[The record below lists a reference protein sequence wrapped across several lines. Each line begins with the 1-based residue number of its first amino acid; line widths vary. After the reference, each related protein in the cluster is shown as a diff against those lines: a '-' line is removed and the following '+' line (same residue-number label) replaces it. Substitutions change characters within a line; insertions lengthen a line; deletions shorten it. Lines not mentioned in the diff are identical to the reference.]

1 MLQTGQPTGACD
13 CQFASSALCSPRGSP
28 QRRTNGN
35 CEQRSAKKVVPASV
49 LPTLAAFL
57 RKAKAVAL
65 CNCYNSSSARSRLLR
80 AASVTAVTFAR
91 LLRARHSAAFMPKL
105 LHAIILGLASV
116 RSLSTT
122 RRRIIIA
129 TPAATALPVFA
140 ADDDDAAARAAAL
153 QAKLAERRKLMELS
167 RSSND
172 RQRYF
177 DLSRQRASVVYNTT
191 YRGSSCVPG
200 LPCI

>member
-1 MLQTGQPTGACD
+1 MSKKHFEGPNNTC
-13 CQFASSALCSPRGSP
+13 SARCGPVDPHRSDTCRIGHCRNLCSTSEG
-28 QRRTNGN
+28 
-35 CEQRSAKKVVPASV
+35 
-49 LPTLAAFL
+49 
-57 RKAKAVAL
+57 
-65 CNCYNSSSARSRLLR
+65 R
-80 AASVTAVTFAR
+80 AQ
-91 LLRARHSAAFMPKL
+91 HSAFMPKL

-129 TPAATALPVFA
+129 PAATALPLVA
-140 ADDDDAAARAAAL
+140 LPALAEDDEAARAAAL

-191 YRGSSCVPG
+191 YQGASCVPG

>member
-1 MLQTGQPTGACD
+1 
-13 CQFASSALCSPRGSP
+13 
-28 QRRTNGN
+28 
-35 CEQRSAKKVVPASV
+35 
-49 LPTLAAFL
+49 
-57 RKAKAVAL
+57 
-65 CNCYNSSSARSRLLR
+65 
-80 AASVTAVTFAR
+80 
-91 LLRARHSAAFMPKL
+91 MPKL
-105 LHAIILGLASV
+105 LHAIILVSV

-129 TPAATALPVFA
+129 PAATSLPVVALPA
-140 ADDDDAAARAAAL
+140 LAEDDEAARAAAL

-177 DLSRQRASVVYNTT
+177 DLSRQRASTVYNTT
-191 YRGSSCVPG
+191 YRGASCVPG

>member
-1 MLQTGQPTGACD
+1 MQRGAAPSNE
-13 CQFASSALCSPRGSP
+13 FASSALCSPRGSP

-35 CEQRSAKKVVPASV
+35 CEQRSAKKVVLASV

-91 LLRARHSAAFMPKL
+91 LLRARHSTEFMPKL

-129 TPAATALPVFA
+129 PVATALPVVA
-140 ADDDDAAARAAAL
+140 LPALAEDDEAARAAAL

-177 DLSRQRASVVYNTT
+177 DLSRQRASTVYNTT
-191 YRGSSCVPG
+191 YRGASCVPG

>member
-1 MLQTGQPTGACD
+1 MPRSLRAV
-13 CQFASSALCSPRGSP
+13 FASVCHVPNRHCSNR
-28 QRRTNGN
+28 
-35 CEQRSAKKVVPASV
+35 
-49 LPTLAAFL
+49 
-57 RKAKAVAL
+57 
-65 CNCYNSSSARSRLLR
+65 ARI
-80 AASVTAVTFAR
+80 
-91 LLRARHSAAFMPKL
+91 LRARTAQSALMPKL

-129 TPAATALPVFA
+129 PAATALPVVA
-140 ADDDDAAARAAAL
+140 LPALAEDDEAARAAAL

-177 DLSRQRASVVYNTT
+177 DLSRQRASAVYNTT
-191 YRGSSCVPG
+191 YRGASCVPG

>member
-1 MLQTGQPTGACD
+1 
-13 CQFASSALCSPRGSP
+13 
-28 QRRTNGN
+28 
-35 CEQRSAKKVVPASV
+35 
-49 LPTLAAFL
+49 
-57 RKAKAVAL
+57 
-65 CNCYNSSSARSRLLR
+65 
-80 AASVTAVTFAR
+80 
-91 LLRARHSAAFMPKL
+91 MPKL

-129 TPAATALPVFA
+129 PAATALPAFAA
-140 ADDDDAAARAAAL
+140 ADDDAAL
-153 QAKLAERRKLMELS
+153 QEKLAERRKLMELS

-191 YRGSSCVPG
+191 SKAASCVPG

>member
-1 MLQTGQPTGACD
+1 
-13 CQFASSALCSPRGSP
+13 
-28 QRRTNGN
+28 
-35 CEQRSAKKVVPASV
+35 
-49 LPTLAAFL
+49 
-57 RKAKAVAL
+57 
-65 CNCYNSSSARSRLLR
+65 
-80 AASVTAVTFAR
+80 
-91 LLRARHSAAFMPKL
+91 MPKL

-116 RSLSTT
+116 RSLSPT

-129 TPAATALPVFA
+129 TPAAIALPVFA
-140 ADDDDAAARAAAL
+140 AEDDAAAARAAL

-177 DLSRQRASVVYNTT
+177 DLSRQRASAVYNTT
-191 YRGSSCVPG
+191 YRGASCVPG

>member
-1 MLQTGQPTGACD
+1 
-13 CQFASSALCSPRGSP
+13 
-28 QRRTNGN
+28 
-35 CEQRSAKKVVPASV
+35 
-49 LPTLAAFL
+49 
-57 RKAKAVAL
+57 
-65 CNCYNSSSARSRLLR
+65 
-80 AASVTAVTFAR
+80 
-91 LLRARHSAAFMPKL
+91 MPKL
-105 LHAIILGLASV
+105 LRAIILVSV

-129 TPAATALPVFA
+129 PAATALPVVA
-140 ADDDDAAARAAAL
+140 LPALAEDDEAARAAAL

-177 DLSRQRASVVYNTT
+177 DLSRQRASAVYNTT
-191 YRGSSCVPG
+191 YRGASCVPG

>member
-1 MLQTGQPTGACD
+1 
-13 CQFASSALCSPRGSP
+13 
-28 QRRTNGN
+28 
-35 CEQRSAKKVVPASV
+35 
-49 LPTLAAFL
+49 
-57 RKAKAVAL
+57 
-65 CNCYNSSSARSRLLR
+65 
-80 AASVTAVTFAR
+80 
-91 LLRARHSAAFMPKL
+91 MPKL

-116 RSLSTT
+116 RSLSPT
-122 RRRIIIA
+122 RRTIIIA
-129 TPAATALPVFA
+129 TPATALPVFA
-140 ADDDDAAARAAAL
+140 AEDEDAAARAAL

-191 YRGSSCVPG
+191 YRGATCVQG

>member
-1 MLQTGQPTGACD
+1 
-13 CQFASSALCSPRGSP
+13 
-28 QRRTNGN
+28 
-35 CEQRSAKKVVPASV
+35 
-49 LPTLAAFL
+49 
-57 RKAKAVAL
+57 
-65 CNCYNSSSARSRLLR
+65 
-80 AASVTAVTFAR
+80 
-91 LLRARHSAAFMPKL
+91 MPKL

-129 TPAATALPVFA
+129 TPAAIALPVFA
-140 ADDDDAAARAAAL
+140 AEDDAAAARAAL
-153 QAKLAERRKLMELS
+153 QEKLAERRKLMELS

-191 YRGSSCVPG
+191 YRGAQCVPG
-200 LPCI
+200 VPCI

>member
-1 MLQTGQPTGACD
+1 
-13 CQFASSALCSPRGSP
+13 
-28 QRRTNGN
+28 
-35 CEQRSAKKVVPASV
+35 
-49 LPTLAAFL
+49 
-57 RKAKAVAL
+57 
-65 CNCYNSSSARSRLLR
+65 
-80 AASVTAVTFAR
+80 
-91 LLRARHSAAFMPKL
+91 MPKL

-140 ADDDDAAARAAAL
+140 AEDEDAAARAAL

-191 YRGSSCVPG
+191 YQGASCVPG

>member
-1 MLQTGQPTGACD
+1 
-13 CQFASSALCSPRGSP
+13 
-28 QRRTNGN
+28 
-35 CEQRSAKKVVPASV
+35 
-49 LPTLAAFL
+49 
-57 RKAKAVAL
+57 
-65 CNCYNSSSARSRLLR
+65 
-80 AASVTAVTFAR
+80 
-91 LLRARHSAAFMPKL
+91 MPKL
-105 LHAIILGLASV
+105 LHAIILGLASA

-129 TPAATALPVFA
+129 PAATALPVVA
-140 ADDDDAAARAAAL
+140 LPALAEDDEAARAAAL

-177 DLSRQRASVVYNTT
+177 DLSRQRASAVYNTT
-191 YRGSSCVPG
+191 YRGASCVPG

>member
-1 MLQTGQPTGACD
+1 
-13 CQFASSALCSPRGSP
+13 
-28 QRRTNGN
+28 
-35 CEQRSAKKVVPASV
+35 
-49 LPTLAAFL
+49 
-57 RKAKAVAL
+57 
-65 CNCYNSSSARSRLLR
+65 
-80 AASVTAVTFAR
+80 
-91 LLRARHSAAFMPKL
+91 MPKL
-105 LHAIILGLASV
+105 LPFIIILASV

-122 RRRIIIA
+122 RRAIIIA
-129 TPAATALPVFA
+129 PAATVLPVFA
-140 ADDDDAAARAAAL
+140 AEDDDAAARAAAL

-191 YRGSSCVPG
+191 YQGAECIPG

>member
-1 MLQTGQPTGACD
+1 
-13 CQFASSALCSPRGSP
+13 
-28 QRRTNGN
+28 
-35 CEQRSAKKVVPASV
+35 
-49 LPTLAAFL
+49 
-57 RKAKAVAL
+57 
-65 CNCYNSSSARSRLLR
+65 
-80 AASVTAVTFAR
+80 
-91 LLRARHSAAFMPKL
+91 MPKL

-116 RSLSTT
+116 RSLSPT
-122 RRRIIIA
+122 RRTIIIA
-129 TPAATALPVFA
+129 TPATALPVFA
-140 ADDDDAAARAAAL
+140 AEDEDAAARAAL

-191 YRGSSCVPG
+191 YQGASCIPG

>member
-1 MLQTGQPTGACD
+1 MPRSLRVV
-13 CQFASSALCSPRGSP
+13 FASVCHVPNRHCSNR
-28 QRRTNGN
+28 
-35 CEQRSAKKVVPASV
+35 
-49 LPTLAAFL
+49 
-57 RKAKAVAL
+57 
-65 CNCYNSSSARSRLLR
+65 ARI
-80 AASVTAVTFAR
+80 
-91 LLRARHSAAFMPKL
+91 LRARTAQSALMPKL

-129 TPAATALPVFA
+129 PAATALPVFA
-140 ADDDDAAARAAAL
+140 LPALAEDDEAARAAAL

-191 YRGSSCVPG
+191 SKAASCVPG

>member
-1 MLQTGQPTGACD
+1 
-13 CQFASSALCSPRGSP
+13 
-28 QRRTNGN
+28 
-35 CEQRSAKKVVPASV
+35 
-49 LPTLAAFL
+49 
-57 RKAKAVAL
+57 
-65 CNCYNSSSARSRLLR
+65 
-80 AASVTAVTFAR
+80 
-91 LLRARHSAAFMPKL
+91 MPKL

-116 RSLSTT
+116 RSLSPT
-122 RRRIIIA
+122 RRTIIIA
-129 TPAATALPVFA
+129 TPATALPVFA
-140 ADDDDAAARAAAL
+140 AEDEDAAARAAL

-191 YRGSSCVPG
+191 YQGAECIPG

>member
-1 MLQTGQPTGACD
+1 
-13 CQFASSALCSPRGSP
+13 
-28 QRRTNGN
+28 
-35 CEQRSAKKVVPASV
+35 
-49 LPTLAAFL
+49 
-57 RKAKAVAL
+57 
-65 CNCYNSSSARSRLLR
+65 
-80 AASVTAVTFAR
+80 
-91 LLRARHSAAFMPKL
+91 MPKL

-116 RSLSTT
+116 RSLSPT
-122 RRRIIIA
+122 RRTIIIA
-129 TPAATALPVFA
+129 TPATALPVFA
-140 ADDDDAAARAAAL
+140 AEDEDAAARAAL

-191 YRGSSCVPG
+191 YQGASCVPG

>member
-1 MLQTGQPTGACD
+1 MPRSLRAV
-13 CQFASSALCSPRGSP
+13 FASVCHVPNRHCSNR
-28 QRRTNGN
+28 
-35 CEQRSAKKVVPASV
+35 
-49 LPTLAAFL
+49 
-57 RKAKAVAL
+57 
-65 CNCYNSSSARSRLLR
+65 ARI
-80 AASVTAVTFAR
+80 
-91 LLRARHSAAFMPKL
+91 LRARTAQSALMPKL

-129 TPAATALPVFA
+129 PVATALPVVA
-140 ADDDDAAARAAAL
+140 LPALAEDDEAARAAAL

-177 DLSRQRASVVYNTT
+177 DLSRQRASVVYNTSS
-191 YRGSSCVPG
+191 RAASCVPG

>member
-1 MLQTGQPTGACD
+1 MPRSLRAV
-13 CQFASSALCSPRGSP
+13 FASVCHVPNRHCSNR
-28 QRRTNGN
+28 
-35 CEQRSAKKVVPASV
+35 
-49 LPTLAAFL
+49 
-57 RKAKAVAL
+57 
-65 CNCYNSSSARSRLLR
+65 ARI
-80 AASVTAVTFAR
+80 
-91 LLRARHSAAFMPKL
+91 LRARTAQSALMPKL
-105 LHAIILGLASV
+105 LHAIILVAV

-129 TPAATALPVFA
+129 TPAATALPVVA
-140 ADDDDAAARAAAL
+140 LPALAEDDEAARAAAL

-191 YRGSSCVPG
+191 SRAASCIPG
-200 LPCI
+200 IPCI

>member
-1 MLQTGQPTGACD
+1 M
-13 CQFASSALCSPRGSP
+13 PRSLRP
-28 QRRTNGN
+28 FLH
-35 CEQRSAKKVVPASV
+35 RSV
-49 LPTLAAFL
+49 TC
-57 RKAKAVAL
+57 RI
-65 CNCYNSSSARSRLLR
+65 
-80 AASVTAVTFAR
+80 VTAVIGLEFCGAR
-91 LLRARHSAAFMPKL
+91 TAQSALMPKL

-129 TPAATALPVFA
+129 PAATALPVVA
-140 ADDDDAAARAAAL
+140 LPALAEDDEAARAAAL

-191 YRGSSCVPG
+191 YRGASCVPG

>member
-35 CEQRSAKKVVPASV
+35 CEQRSAKKVVLASV
-49 LPTLAAFL
+49 LPTLAAFFAQGSGTL
-57 RKAKAVAL
+57 RG
-65 CNCYNSSSARSRLLR
+65 YNSSSARSRLLR

-91 LLRARHSAAFMPKL
+91 LLRARHSTEFMPKL

-129 TPAATALPVFA
+129 PVATALPVVA
-140 ADDDDAAARAAAL
+140 LPALAEDDETARAAAL

-191 YRGSSCVPG
+191 YRGASCVPG

>member
-1 MLQTGQPTGACD
+1 M
-13 CQFASSALCSPRGSP
+13 R
-28 QRRTNGN
+28 
-35 CEQRSAKKVVPASV
+35 
-49 LPTLAAFL
+49 
-57 RKAKAVAL
+57 
-65 CNCYNSSSARSRLLR
+65 
-80 AASVTAVTFAR
+80 
-91 LLRARHSAAFMPKL
+91 KL
-105 LHAIILGLASV
+105 LHAIILVSV

-129 TPAATALPVFA
+129 TPAATALPVVA
-140 ADDDDAAARAAAL
+140 LPALAEDDEAARAAAL

-177 DLSRQRASVVYNTT
+177 DLSRQRASAVYNTT
-191 YRGSSCVPG
+191 YRGASCVPG